1 MKRALSLAIAIALVV
16 GVVGVGAGCNKPL
29 DDDKCQKLVDKMV
42 DLAALEE
49 PPSDHV
55 DKVKAQ
61 VKGDKRT
68 LQNVKDTCVG
78 KMTKSQYDCVMNAK
92 TFSDASQCD
101 QK

>member
-1 MKRALSLAIAIALVV
+1 MRRLFVFALFSGLFLI
-16 GVVGVGAGCNKPL
+16 GCNKTL
-29 DDDKCQKLVDKMV
+29 DESKCQQLVDKMV
-42 DLAALEE
+42 DLAALDE
-49 PPSDHV
+49 PSADKDHV
-55 DKVKAQ
+55 DKVKTQ

-92 TFSDASQCD
+92 TFADATQCD

>member
-1 MKRALSLAIAIALVV
+1 MKRLLPFFALAIAVAPALAVT
-16 GVVGVGAGCNKPL
+16 ACNKPL

-55 DKVKAQ
+55 EKVKAQ

-78 KMTKSQYDCVMNAK
+78 KMTKSQYDCVMGAK
-92 TFSDASQCD
+92 SFSDATQCD

>member
-1 MKRALSLAIAIALVV
+1 MKRLFFLTIALAPAFV
-16 GVVGVGAGCNKPL
+16 AGCNKPL

-61 VKGDKRT
+61 VKNDKRT
-68 LQNVKDTCVG
+68 LQNLKDTCVG

-92 TFSDASQCD
+92 SFADATQCD

>member
-1 MKRALSLAIAIALVV
+1 MRRAFFFAFVALVSV
-16 GVVGVGAGCNKPL
+16 LAGGCNKPL

-42 DLAALEE
+42 DLYAADQ
-49 PPSDHV
+49 PSNDHV

-68 LQNVKDTCVG
+68 AQNLKDTCIG

-92 TFSDASQCD
+92 SFGDATQCD